1 MLLDKCIKRWYTLT
15 IENKV
20 IRGKEII
27 VMKAVWI
34 ITRPFEVQ
42 AFYKKESEVTEFVT
56 KMEKRGYR
64 VYKITDHKG

>member
-1 MLLDKCIKRWYTLT
+1 
-15 IENKV
+15 
-20 IRGKEII
+20 
-27 VMKAVWI
+27 MKAVWI

-56 KMEKRGYR
+56 KMEKGGYR